1 MHLLKEV
8 IKMKALQKTSKLIAD
23 KTAVFVIAIAIIAYF
38 IPEMFSWVKGNTQTM
53 VLGFI
58 MLTMGISLTAKDF
71 EILAKRPLDILI
83 GCVAQY
89 TVMPFMAY
97 TITKILN
104 LPTEIALGLILVGCC
119 PGGVSSNIM
128 SYLCKG
134 DVAFSVGM
142 TAVSTLLAPI
152 ITPALLLLLADQ
164 SVNIDTINMF
174 ISILEVTIIPILI
187 GFLLNKYLNKKE
199 WFAQFKTVMPGTSVI
214 GLALIVGGVIAV
226 AGDKFFSAGLLIF
239 CAIFFHNTIGYALGF
254 LIGKIF
260 HMSKA
265 KNRTISIEVGMQ
277 NAGLATNLAS
287 AHFAVYPMAA
297 ISSAVACV
305 WHSISGT
312 LLAQIYIQIDKSRE
326 KKAKKHIKLS
336 PIIITNKNSK
346 IYPGQNSH

>member
-1 MHLLKEV
+1 
-8 IKMKALQKTSKLIAD
+8 MKILQNISKLIAD

-38 IPEMFSWVKGNTQTM
+38 IPEMFSWVKGNTQTII
-53 VLGFI
+53 LGFI
-58 MLTMGISLTAKDF
+58 MLTMGISLTSKDF
-71 EILAKRPLDILI
+71 EILAQRPLDILI
-83 GCVAQY
+83 GCIAQY
-89 TVMPFMAY
+89 TVMPFLAY
-97 TITKILN
+97 LITKLLN
-104 LPTEIALGLILVGCC
+104 LPTDITLGLILVGCC

-142 TAVSTLLAPI
+142 TAVSTLLAPV
-152 ITPALLLLLADQ
+152 ITPALMLLLADK
-164 SVNIDTINMF
+164 SVDINAISMF
-174 ISILEVTIIPILI
+174 ISILEVTIIPIII
-187 GFLLNKYLNKKE
+187 GFLLNKYLNKNE
-199 WFAQFKTVMPGTSVI
+199 SFAKLKTIMPGSSVI
-214 GLALIVGGVIAV
+214 GLSLIVGGVIAV

-287 AHFAVYPMAA
+287 AHFAAYPMAA
-297 ISSAVACV
+297 VSSAVACV

-312 LLAQIYIQIDKSRE
+312 LLAQIYIQIDKNKD
-326 KKAKKHIKLS
+326 KKERKSMKLS
-336 PIIITNKNSK
+336 PIRIPVEKDNKFHGKN
-346 IYPGQNSH
+346 IQ

>member
-1 MHLLKEV
+1 
-8 IKMKALQKTSKLIAD
+8 MKILQKASKLIAD

-38 IPEMFSWVKGNTQTM
+38 IPGMFSWVKGDIQTM

-71 EILAKRPLDILI
+71 EILARRPLDILI

-89 TVMPFMAY
+89 TVMPFLAF
-97 TITKILN
+97 TITSLLN

-142 TAVSTLLAPI
+142 TAISTLLAPV
-152 ITPALLLLLADQ
+152 ITPALMLLLADQ
-164 SVNIDTINMF
+164 SVDINTTSMF
-174 ISILEVTIIPILI
+174 LSILEVTIIPIVL
-187 GFLLNKYLNKKE
+187 GFSLNKYLSKRE

-214 GLALIVGGVIAV
+214 CLALIVGGVIAV
-226 AGDKFFSAGLLIF
+226 AGDNFFSAGLLIF
-239 CAIFFHNTIGYALGF
+239 CAIFFHNTIGYAIGF
-254 LIGKIF
+254 LIGKLF
-260 HMSKA
+260 HMSQA
-265 KNRTISIEVGMQ
+265 KNRTISIEIGMQ

-287 AHFAVYPMAA
+287 AHFAAYPMAA

-312 LLAQIYIQIDKSRE
+312 LLAQIYIQIDKSKE
-326 KKAKKHIKLS
+326 KKAKKSEKLS
-336 PIIITNKNSK
+336 SEIK
-346 IYPGQNSH
+346 

>member
-1 MHLLKEV
+1 
-8 IKMKALQKTSKLIAD
+8 MKTLQRISKLIAD
-23 KTAVFVIAIAIIAYF
+23 KTSVFVIAVAIVAYLVPSLF
-38 IPEMFSWVKGNTQTM
+38 GWVIGNTQTF

-58 MLTMGISLTAKDF
+58 MLTMGISLTSKDF

-89 TVMPFMAY
+89 TVMPFLAY
-97 TITKILN
+97 AVTKALD

-152 ITPALLLLLADQ
+152 LTPALLLLLAGQ
-164 SVNIDTINMF
+164 SVEINAVSMF
-174 ISILEVTIIPILI
+174 VSILEVTIIPIII
-187 GFLLNKYLNKKE
+187 GFFLNKYLSNRN
-199 WFAQFKTVMPGTSVI
+199 WFSELKTIMPGSSVI
-214 GLALIVGGVIAV
+214 GLALIVGGVISV

-239 CAIFFHNTIGYALGF
+239 VAIFLHNTIGYSLGF
-254 LIGKIF
+254 VIGKVF
-260 HMSKA
+260 HMSEA

-287 AHFAVYPMAA
+287 AHFAMYPMAA
-297 ISSAVACV
+297 VSSAVACV

-312 LLAQIYIQIDKSRE
+312 ILAQIYIQIDKRRE
-326 KKAKKHIKLS
+326 RENIKSKNLCYQTVKVENKKAKLKK
-336 PIIITNKNSK
+336 
-346 IYPGQNSH
+346 